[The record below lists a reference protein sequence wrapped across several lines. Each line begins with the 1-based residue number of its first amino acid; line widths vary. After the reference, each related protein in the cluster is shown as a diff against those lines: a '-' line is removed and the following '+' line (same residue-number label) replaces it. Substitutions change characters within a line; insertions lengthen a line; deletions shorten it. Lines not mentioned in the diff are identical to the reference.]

1 MRKSIMLY
9 WQSNI
14 PEKKY
19 ALVDVDMIINKKLLN
34 FYLWTRRFPI
44 EMTKK
49 ASNLL
54 SMDKTVK

>member
-1 MRKSIMLY
+1 MLY

-19 ALVDVDMIINKKLLN
+19 ALVDVDMITNQKLLN